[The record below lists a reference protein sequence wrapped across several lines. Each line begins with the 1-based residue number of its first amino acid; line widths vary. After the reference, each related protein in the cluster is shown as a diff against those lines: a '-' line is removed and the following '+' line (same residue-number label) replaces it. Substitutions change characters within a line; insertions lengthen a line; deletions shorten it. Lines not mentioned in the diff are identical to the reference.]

1 MKLGRILRIGAAVAI
16 LISGIVHLDL
26 YFNQGYRFASPNA
39 NFGRSILLNA
49 IASGLIATALVVRK
63 DWFIKAGGIIFSAS
77 TIAIFAYTHSS
88 HTFLG
93 YSHGGPAFEPSPQ
106 AQIALI
112 VQIASIVLL
121 VAALVPAVDTED
133 EPLRLP
139 VLGGTFAVCAILLI
153 GLTLKWKPD
162 NSTSV
167 ATAPASSTAPAPG
180 APPTTVAAAP
190 GGTTTTA
197 GGGTATTATTAAG
210 ATPTT
215 VAGASTTAAA
225 GGAAPAGAQAVSIVN
240 FAFAP
245 VDLSVKAGTT
255 VTWTNNDTAAHTVAA
270 SDKSFTSGNLAKG
283 ATFQFMFPKAGTF
296 KYICGIHNYMTGTI
310 TVTG

>member
-26 YFNQGYRFASPNA
+26 YFNRGYRFASPNA
-39 NFGRSILLNA
+39 NFGRSLLLNA
-49 IASGLIATALVVRK
+49 IASGLIATALVLRK

-77 TIAIFAYTHSS
+77 TIAVFAYTHSS

-121 VAALVPAVDTED
+121 AAALLPAADTED

-139 VLGGTFAVCAILLI
+139 VLGGAFAVCAIVLI
-153 GLTLKWKPD
+153 GLTLRWKPD
-162 NSTSV
+162 DTKSV
-167 ATAPASSTAPAPG
+167 AMAPASSIAPAPG
-180 APPTTVAAAP
+180 GPPTTVAASP
-190 GGTTTTA
+190 
-197 GGGTATTATTAAG
+197 G
-210 ATPTT
+210 ATP
-215 VAGASTTAAA
+215 TTAAA
-225 GGAAPAGAQAVSIVN
+225 GGSAPAGAQAVSIVN

-245 VDLSVKAGTT
+245 MDLRVKAGTT
-255 VTWTNNDTAAHTVAA
+255 VTWTNNDSAAHTVAA
-270 SDKSFTSGNLAKG
+270 IDKSFTSGNLAKG
-283 ATFQFMFPKAGTF
+283 ATFQFMFAKAGTY
-296 KYICGIHNYMTGTI
+296 KYICGIHNYMTATI

>member
-39 NFGRSILLNA
+39 NFGRSLLLNA
-49 IASGLIATALVVRK
+49 IASGLIATALVFRK

-77 TIAIFAYTHSS
+77 TIAVFAYTHSS

-121 VAALVPAVDTED
+121 AAALLPAADTED

-139 VLGGTFAVCAILLI
+139 VLGGAFAVCAIVLI
-153 GLTLKWKPD
+153 GLTLRWKPD
-162 NSTSV
+162 DTKSV
-167 ATAPASSTAPAPG
+167 AMAPASSIAPAPG
-180 APPTTVAAAP
+180 GPPTTVAASP
-190 GGTTTTA
+190 
-197 GGGTATTATTAAG
+197 G
-210 ATPTT
+210 ATP
-215 VAGASTTAAA
+215 TTAAA
-225 GGAAPAGAQAVSIVN
+225 GGSAPAGAQAVSIVN

-245 VDLSVKAGTT
+245 MDLRVKAGTT
-255 VTWTNNDTAAHTVAA
+255 VTWTNNDSAAHTVAA
-270 SDKSFTSGNLAKG
+270 IDKSFTSGNLAKG
-283 ATFQFMFPKAGTF
+283 ATFQFMFAKAGTY
-296 KYICGIHNYMTGTI
+296 KYICGIHNYMTATI
-310 TVTG
+310 SVTG

>member
-26 YFNQGYRFASPNA
+26 YFNQDYRFASPNA
-39 NFGRSILLNA
+39 NFGRSLLLNA
-49 IASGLIATALVVRK
+49 IASGLVATALVVRK

-77 TIAIFAYTHSS
+77 TIAVFAYTHSS

-121 VAALVPAVDTED
+121 AASLVPAVDTED

-139 VLGGTFAVCAILLI
+139 VLGGAFAVCAIVLI
-153 GLTLKWKPD
+153 GLTLRWRPD
-162 NSTSV
+162 DTKSV
-167 ATAPASSTAPAPG
+167 ATAAASGTAPAPG
-180 APPTTVAAAP
+180 GPTTTVAAAP
-190 GGTTTTA
+190 GATPTTA
-197 GGGTATTATTAAG
+197 GAATATTAAG
-210 ATPTT
+210 AAPTT
-215 VAGASTTAAA
+215 VAGATTTTAAA
-225 GGAAPAGAQAVSIVN
+225 GGSAPAGAQVVTIVN

-245 VDLSVKAGTT
+245 MDLRVKAGTT
-255 VTWTNNDTAAHTVAA
+255 VTWTNNDSAAHTVAA
-270 SDKSFTSGNLAKG
+270 TDKSFTSGNLAKG
-283 ATFQFMFPKAGTF
+283 ATFQFMFAKAGTY
-296 KYICGIHNYMTGTI
+296 KYICGIHNYMTATI